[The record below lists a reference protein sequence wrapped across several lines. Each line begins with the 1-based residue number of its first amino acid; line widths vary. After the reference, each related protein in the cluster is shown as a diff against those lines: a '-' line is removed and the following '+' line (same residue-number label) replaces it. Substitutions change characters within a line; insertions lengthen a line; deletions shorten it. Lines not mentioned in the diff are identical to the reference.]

1 MTATYDQWCWQNR
14 HRVPLPG
21 PAELEAPC
29 PACRCPVHTRAYE
42 DGVSVW
48 HRDPWGPDCQ
58 RDINRIMDE
67 ADRKHGLRGALRS
80 VDGQPVT

>member
-1 MTATYDQWCWQNR
+1 
-14 HRVPLPG
+14 
-21 PAELEAPC
+21 
-29 PACRCPVHTRAYE
+29 VHTRAYE